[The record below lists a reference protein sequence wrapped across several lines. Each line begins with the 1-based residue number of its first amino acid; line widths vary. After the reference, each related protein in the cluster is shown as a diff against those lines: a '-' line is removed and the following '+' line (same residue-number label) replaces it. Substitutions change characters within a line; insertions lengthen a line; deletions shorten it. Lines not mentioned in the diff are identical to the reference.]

1 VRHGEFTIFGT
12 DYGSYDG
19 TCVRDYVHV
28 NEICDALSSAIE
40 KSTNQIE
47 CSDHGVGT
55 SVRDIVNLYKKVK
68 QY

>member
-1 VRHGEFTIFGT
+1 MNSLSRFMTM
-12 DYGSYDG
+12 DPYG

-40 KSTNQIE
+40 KSSNQIE
-47 CSDHGVGT
+47 CSNQCT
-55 SVRDIVNLYKKVK
+55 AMQLEILLIYTETK